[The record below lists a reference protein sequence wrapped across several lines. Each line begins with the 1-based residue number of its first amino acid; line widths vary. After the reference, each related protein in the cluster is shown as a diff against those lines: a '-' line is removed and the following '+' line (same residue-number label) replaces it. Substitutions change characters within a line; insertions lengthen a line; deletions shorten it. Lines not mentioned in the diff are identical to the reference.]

1 MIFLKLLIYYTTPCR
16 KKLNINFL
24 LHILNKIIKKQ
35 VMIHNIQYTNK
46 KKKQYLMV
54 KLKLLPDE
62 TNIALMANTLKKYIF
77 NYIN

>member
-1 MIFLKLLIYYTTPCR
+1 M
-16 KKLNINFL
+16 LNRR
-24 LHILNKIIKKQ
+24 IKKQ